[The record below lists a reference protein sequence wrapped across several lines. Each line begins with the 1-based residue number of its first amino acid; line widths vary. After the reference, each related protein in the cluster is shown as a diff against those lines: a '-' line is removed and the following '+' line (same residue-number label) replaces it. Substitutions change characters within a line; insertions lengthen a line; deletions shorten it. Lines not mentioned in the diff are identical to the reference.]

1 MMNPFK
7 IWRHHLANEAHR
19 RYIAA
24 HPTEREAQRAERRLR
39 GPLVGR
45 RANFREWYDFVN
57 AYLPQLEQDRAI
69 KLNLTPPLR
78 DPARIASLKEPIT
91 CSMISAYAQSLGA
104 KTLRPPQE
112 WERVIQKHGLTGWS
126 LAGPPILVP

>member
-1 MMNPFK
+1 MMNPFR

-24 HPTEREAQRAERRLR
+24 HPTEREVQRTERRLR

-57 AYLPQLEQDRAI
+57 TYLPQLEQDRAI
-69 KLNLTPPLR
+69 RLSLPHHSV
-78 DPARIASLKEPIT
+78 SLKEPIT
-91 CSMISAYAQSLGA
+91 CPMISAYAQSLGTKA
-104 KTLRPPQE
+104 LRPPLE
-112 WERVIQKHGLTGWS
+112 WERMIQKHGLTGWS